1 MQTKL
6 PVVDWPGLF
15 EAMVTTLYSGALS
28 DVLDEM
34 GFRHQVVSPGLGIRP
49 LKPEWV
55 IAGRAKTFY
64 NEPNE
69 DPEDPYSL
77 AIKGLDQI
85 EPGQILV
92 AGGPV
97 VDVGI
102 MGELSAHRILQRGGK
117 GALVNGFSR
126 DTSHL
131 RHMSFPIFCRGGS
144 PVDTTGRSRVTALDV
159 NIPFGERTI
168 RAGDIVFADADGIVI
183 VPREAEEE
191 VVRKALKRVEE
202 EQAVRGELRRGTS
215 IKEVWDRYHI
225 L

>member
-1 MQTKL
+1 
-6 PVVDWPGLF
+6 
-15 EAMVTTLYSGALS
+15 
-28 DVLDEM
+28 
-34 GFRHQVVSPGLGIRP
+34 
-49 LKPEWV
+49 
-55 IAGRAKTFY
+55 
-64 NEPNE
+64 
-69 DPEDPYSL
+69 
-77 AIKGLDQI
+77 
-85 EPGQILV
+85 
-92 AGGPV
+92 
-97 VDVGI
+97 
-102 MGELSAHRILQRGGK
+102 
-117 GALVNGFSR
+117 
-126 DTSHL
+126 
-131 RHMSFPIFCRGGS
+131 MSFPIFCRGGS